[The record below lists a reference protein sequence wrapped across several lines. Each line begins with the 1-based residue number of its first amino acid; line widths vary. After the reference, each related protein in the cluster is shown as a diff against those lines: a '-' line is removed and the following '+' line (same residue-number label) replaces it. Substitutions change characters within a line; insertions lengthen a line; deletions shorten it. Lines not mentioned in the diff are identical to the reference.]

1 MCWGRKRGRRE
12 GGTGDEKEVGRGV
25 KHGQCVKERWGGRP

>member
-25 KHGQCVKERWGGRP
+25 LEMKKR